1 MSEKPQITP
10 EEAYN
15 KLLIIQGRIEEIE
28 KQMKDQF
35 EYSPF
40 NYLAGKVQSELRD
53 IRKKLIGREA
63 STCRQKYTPNL
74 KPNVDFVKLMNEKA
88 GDPEFNPE
96 IIEAWFKGQAQDK
109 QQLAKKSLEQII
121 SAVRSY
127 VPYTSN
133 GQPWGPTKNLKQLI
147 SGNILILRCFS
158 WSAYNSISYH
168 LNGNGEVNALEK
180 LIDLVT
186 LHGGDPATISGGHWI
201 SNHITH
207 NRNEPKSFYG
217 RHSSTHPA
225 VQAFQFFKNDKLKIW
240 FKRSEQAEAVAQALV
255 NGALPQAPHT
265 PLFLSKSTKLFSNI

>member
-15 KLLIIQGRIEEIE
+15 ELLIIQGRIEEIE

-53 IRKKLIGREA
+53 IRKKLIEHEA

-74 KPNVDFVKLMNEKA
+74 KSNVDFVKLMNEKA
-88 GDPEFNPE
+88 GNPEFNPE
-96 IIEAWFKGQAQDK
+96 IIEAWFKEQTQDK
-109 QQLAKKSLEQII
+109 QQLTEKSLEQII
-121 SAVRSY
+121 SAARYYLPHS
-127 VPYTSN
+127 SD
-133 GQPWGPTKNLKQLI
+133 GQPWGPIKNPKKLI

-158 WSAYNSISYH
+158 WGAYNSISYH
-168 LNGNGEVNALEK
+168 LNGDGEVNALEK

-186 LHGGDPATISGGHWI
+186 LHGGDPATISGGRWI
-201 SNHITH
+201 SSHITH

-217 RHSSTHPA
+217 RHSASHPA

-240 FKRSEQAEAVAQALV
+240 FKRAEQAEAVAQALV

-265 PLFLSKSTKLFSNI
+265 PLF